1 MRLIDADKLANSL
14 ENNLQSFEE
23 MISEHGKGV
32 AHGTRIALG
41 LVKEQPT
48 ISPENPKPQWI
59 PVKDRLP
66 EEKQRVL
73 VRCKT
78 VGTTVGWRLW
88 GEWMTDLGDGGS
100 EVNHWMPLPEPYTA
114 KVEDDDNARRVKP
127 LEFDRFKNDTL
138 KDAQPTTPAHWE
150 KADIPLP
157 YQMRTV
163 PTPSGTFVHREMY
176 VCSACDGYNDKNT
189 QYCPHCGAKM
199 DKEANDDD

>member
-1 MRLIDADKLANSL
+1 MKIGEAIMALKMM
-14 ENNLQSFEE
+14 NLTGAHPFLHWEE
-23 MISEHGKGV
+23 MMEVRDMAIS
-32 AHGTRIALG
+32 ALRQQ
-41 LVKEQPT
+41 E
-48 ISPENPKPQWI
+48 ERQWI
-59 PVKDRLP
+59 PVTERLP

-163 PTPSGTFVHREMY
+163 PTPSGTFAHMEMY

-199 DKEANDDD
+199 DKEVNDDD